1 MESNAKTLQINWD
14 DFKTSK
20 KKTRKNTKSH
30 NKASTQLFDS
40 TFNQQLNNLSNI
52 ISEQNTQTLQQE
64 PAYGNLK
71 NGTKP
76 TYRMFQQTPT
86 NHNYNTSNYN
96 TSTNN
101 NNSSST
107 NNYNSSTN
115 NNNSS
120 TTISSKP
127 RKYKIGIDRR
137 SKTAKVVI
145 QGKKSR
151 RKIKKLIKDT
161 KTENITDVKNNL
173 YNNSLIKCGTTA
185 PPDVLREI
193 YKNTK
198 LTGKINNTNGD
209 NLLHNFMAQ
218 PITIDDEQ

>member
-1 MESNAKTLQINWD
+1 MD
-14 DFKTSK
+14 DFKPSK
-20 KKTRKNTKSH
+20 RKTRKNTKSQ

-52 ISEQNTQTLQQE
+52 ISEQNPQTLQQE
-64 PAYGNLK
+64 PLYGNLK
-71 NGTKP
+71 NGNKP
-76 TYRMFQQTPT
+76 TYRMFQQLP
-86 NHNYNTSNYN
+86 
-96 TSTNN
+96 TNN
-101 NNSSST
+101 NNSNNSSS
-107 NNYNSSTN
+107 NYNSS
-115 NNNSS
+115 NNSS
-120 TTISSKP
+120 SNNSSNNNTTTISSKP
-127 RKYKIGIDRR
+127 RKYKIGIDRH

-151 RKIKKLIKDT
+151 RIIKKLIKDT

-209 NLLHNFMAQ
+209 NLLYNFMAQ